1 MNSDIFELDAISAAP
16 INPLSTTATS
26 KPTPKHKSTAAAST
40 ADASQRTKV
49 REDAQEVLRLT
60 RPAPQKLRQ
69 KKKWWKLGSCFGKGG

>member
-1 MNSDIFELDAISAAP
+1 MSNNIYELDAISAAP
-16 INPLSTTATS
+16 INPLSTMTTS
-26 KPTPKHKSTAAAST
+26 KQTPKHKSNAAASN

-69 KKKWWKLGSCFGKGG
+69 KKKWWKLGSCFGQGG